1 MASNGRRPLAVVL
14 LAAGKGVRMRSERVP
29 KVLQELCGLPLL
41 AYPLRVARA
50 LGPDKIVVVVGFRRE
65 AVMEAFRDE
74 DIVWAVQEEQRGTG
88 HAALTALEAVPDFDG
103 DVLIINGDLP
113 HLEAATVAD
122 FVAAHARSGAGG
134 TVMVCVKE
142 DPTGYGRIIRDRDGR
157 AYDVIEERDASAE
170 IRALREI
177 NVGLYIYDARLLRS
191 ILSEVKP
198 HNVRGEYYLTDA
210 FPLLVRRGG
219 TAGTFLLTEPREI
232 EQITGRADLARSSRR
247 LFEAACAKWMA
258 RGVTIV
264 SPETTF
270 IEQDVEIGAD
280 TVILPFCVIRRGVK
294 IGCGCEVGPFAHL
307 RPGTALADEAE
318 VGNFVELKKTTLG
331 KGSKAKHLS
340 YLGDGNIGADVNIG
354 AGTIFA
360 NYDGKEK
367 HTTTVEAGAFV
378 GSGSILIAPVT
389 VGAGALTA
397 AGAVVTKG
405 SDVPPGGVV
414 AGVPARPLRKR
425 RRAGAGD
432 AKRCPGRDKAIPP
445 AAAEDSP
452 EGG

>member
-1 MASNGRRPLAVVL
+1 MARNSTRPLAVVL
-14 LAAGKGVRMRSERVP
+14 LAAGKGVRMRSERIP

-50 LGPDKIVVVVGFRRE
+50 LDPAKIVAVVGFRRE
-65 AVMEAFRDE
+65 AVMDAFRGE

-88 HAALTALEAVPDFDG
+88 HAALVALDAVPDFDG

-113 HLEAATVAD
+113 HLDAATVRD
-122 FVAAHARSGAGG
+122 FVAAHARSGAAG
-134 TVMVCVKE
+134 TIMVCVKE
-142 DPTGYGRIIRDRDGR
+142 DPTGYGRIVRDPDGTPRD
-157 AYDVIEERDASAE
+157 VVEERDASPE
-170 IRALREI
+170 IRAMREV
-177 NVGLYIYDARLLRS
+177 NVGLYVYDARLLRD
-191 ILSEVKP
+191 ILREVKP
-198 HNVRGEYYLTDA
+198 HNAQGEHYLTDA

-219 TAGTFLLTEPREI
+219 KAGTFLLAQEREI
-232 EQITGRADLARSSRR
+232 EQISSRADLARSSRR
-247 LFEAACAKWMA
+247 LFDAACAQWMA

-270 IEQDVEIGAD
+270 IEQDVEIGED
-280 TVILPFCVIRRGVK
+280 SVILPFCVIRRGVR
-294 IGCGCEVGPFAHL
+294 IGRGCEVGPFAHL
-307 RPGTALADEAE
+307 RPGTVLADESE
-318 VGNFVELKKTTLG
+318 VGNFVELKNTALG
-331 KGSKAKHLS
+331 KGSRAKHLS
-340 YLGDGNIGADVNIG
+340 YLGDGVIGPDVNIG

-360 NYDGKEK
+360 NYDGHAK

-389 VGAGALTA
+389 VGEGAVTA

-414 AGVPARPLRKR
+414 AGVPARPLEKR

-432 AKRCPGRDKAIPP
+432 TKRRAGRGKAIP
-445 AAAEDSP
+445 A
-452 EGG
+452 GGM